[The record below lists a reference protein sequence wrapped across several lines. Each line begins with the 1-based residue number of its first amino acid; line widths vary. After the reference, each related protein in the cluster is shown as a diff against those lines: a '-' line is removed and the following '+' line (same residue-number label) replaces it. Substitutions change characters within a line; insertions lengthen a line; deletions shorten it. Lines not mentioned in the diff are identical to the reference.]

1 MRGIVHPRTAAR
13 LLLLVGL
20 AGGCVGRI
28 TDSAAPVDQK
38 APGRWAQL
46 TPMPTARQEVAVAA
60 HGGRVW
66 VIGGF
71 GPSAEPVAT
80 VEMYDP
86 GQNLWETRA
95 PLPVPVHH
103 ATAAVVGNRLF
114 VIGGYSGGRVRWTP
128 LDSVYEFVPTREV
141 WEARAPMPTAR
152 GGLAVAVLDARIH
165 ALGGSGEGASNA
177 HEVYDP
183 AANRWTRLNA
193 MPTARDHLA
202 AVAFRGRV
210 WALGGRAS
218 FMGEQHANV
227 EIYDPATDSWR
238 TGVPLPAGRGGLAA
252 AALPDRILVFGGEA
266 PLRIFSATE
275 MWETA
280 GQRWIAKE
288 PMPTPRHGIGAVV
301 IGGRVFVPAGGT
313 QPGFAATAANEAYT
327 P

>member
-1 MRGIVHPRTAAR
+1 MTGYTCAR
-13 LLLLVGL
+13 LLCLVLLLGL
-20 AGGCVGRI
+20 AGGCIGR
-28 TDSAAPVDQK
+28 TTESAAPVDQRS
-38 APGRWAQL
+38 PGRWAQL

-71 GPSAEPVAT
+71 GSGAEPVAT

-86 GQNLWETRA
+86 AQSIWETRA
-95 PLPVPVHH
+95 PLPEPVHH
-103 ATAAVVGNRLF
+103 ATAAVVGDRLF
-114 VIGGYSGGRVRWTP
+114 VIGGFTGGRVRWTA
-128 LDSVYEFVPTREV
+128 LDSVYEFVPSREA
-141 WEARAPMPTAR
+141 WEARAPMPTPR
-152 GGLAVAVLDARIH
+152 GGLAVAVLEGRIH
-165 ALGGSGEGASNA
+165 ALGGSGDAVSNA

-183 AANRWTRLNA
+183 VTNRWTRRNA

-202 AVAFRGRV
+202 AVAFEGRV

-218 FMGEQHANV
+218 FMGEQYANV

-238 TGVPLPAGRGGLAA
+238 TGVPLPTGRGGLAA
-252 AALPDRILVFGGEA
+252 VALPDSILVFGGEA
-266 PLRIFSATE
+266 PLRIFNATE
-275 MWETA
+275 MWETS

-301 IGGRVFVPAGGT
+301 IDGRVFVPAGGS